1 MLQANDINTIVNKL
15 KQFINLFTQI
25 LENNSLMP
33 RNGIKRHHST
43 SFQNS
48 T

>member
-33 RNGIKRHHST
+33 RNGINTIQHH
-43 SFQNS
+43 FKIVLN
-48 T
+48 